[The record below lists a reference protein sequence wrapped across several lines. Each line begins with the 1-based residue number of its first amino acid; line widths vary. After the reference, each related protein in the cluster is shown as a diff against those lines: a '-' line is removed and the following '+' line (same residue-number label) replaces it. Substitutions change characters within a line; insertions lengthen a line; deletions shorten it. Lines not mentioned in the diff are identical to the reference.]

1 MKTSVKTLLIACLA
15 GVSACTSIDKKE
27 TIEKEGTTTIR
38 LFEGDN
44 PDPSIVR
51 YKDTYYM
58 VHSSFIL
65 L

>member
-44 PDPSIVR
+44 IQAGQTDS
-51 YKDTYYM
+51 
-58 VHSSFIL
+58 L
-65 L
+65 A